1 MVSAGLLTIAVLAG
15 PIIDQAATV
24 LVPDSVSGVLRLTN
38 REQQDAF
45 RTIYRDLARKSFRT
59 AKPDPFQIV
68 PRLVAIYSTLE
79 TVEGLPRSERL
90 RMRETLR
97 ARLRQIGERL
107 AKDRASG
114 KQPSGRS
121 RVRVTGTDSD
131 SSSDVL
137 GGSEQQ
143 NVAELISLI
152 EATIE
157 PDSWTSRGGKGS
169 ISYFSKLKVLVVRQ
183 RAEVHHQIGGLLG
196 GVRRAQ

>member
-15 PIIDQAATV
+15 PIIDQAAAV
-24 LVPDSVSGVLRLTN
+24 QVPESVSGVLRLTN
-38 REQQDAF
+38 REQQSAF

-68 PRLVAIYSTLE
+68 PRLVAIYATLE

-97 ARLRQIGERL
+97 ARLRQIGEQL
-107 AKDRASG
+107 ARDRASG
-114 KQPSGRS
+114 NEPSGRS
-121 RVRVTGTDSD
+121 RIRTVAGTSD
-131 SSSDVL
+131 STSDEL
-137 GGSEQQ
+137 PGSEQQ

-157 PDSWTSRGGKGS
+157 PDSWTARGGNGS
-169 ISYFSKLKVLVVRQ
+169 ISYFTKLKVLVVRQ
-183 RAEVHHQIGGLLG
+183 RAEVHRQIGGLLD

>member
-1 MVSAGLLTIAVLAG
+1 MISAGILTVAVLAG
-15 PIIDQAATV
+15 PIIDQAAAV
-24 LVPDSVSGVLRLTN
+24 QVPESVSGVLRLTN

-59 AKPDPFQIV
+59 AKPEPFKIV

-97 ARLRQIGERL
+97 ARLRQIGQGL
-107 AKDRASG
+107 ARDLAS
-114 KQPSGRS
+114 KKKPSRKGRS
-121 RVRVTGTDSD
+121 RVSKAQPSPGSD
-131 SSSDVL
+131 AL

-183 RAEVHHQIGGLLG
+183 RAEVHHQIGGLLN